1 MNKIFKIIW
10 KIIQVIFPYVLIFV
24 FACKTTSEIKAFYS
38 VINHTVNYFAF
49 ACYVLVACTALVLVW
64 VTWLFRRLKKK
75 LDRLLEEK
83 EERMFVL
90 RYQANPASFQKNDFS
105 CESTVNEDPET

>member
-10 KIIQVIFPYVLIFV
+10 KIIQVIFPFLLIFV
-24 FACKTTSEIKAFYS
+24 FVCKANSEIKQFFS
-38 VINHTVNYFAF
+38 VGRHTEDYLAYICF
-49 ACYVLVACTALVLVW
+49 VLVACTALVLGW